1 MKLLNSMMS
10 RFVKVGQ
17 LTIIDADG
25 KSHIHG
31 PGGEPSAVIR
41 LKDKKLYRELF
52 LNPELKAGEAY
63 MDGRLVC
70 EEGGIRGLLSVFGAN
85 RDGLRGHPL
94 QKALKGRAFYLSSG

>member
-1 MKLLNSMMS
+1 MKLLNSMMA

-25 KSHIHG
+25 KPHVHG
-31 PGGEPSAVIR
+31 PGGEPHATIR

-63 MDGRLVC
+63 MDGRLIC

-85 RDGLRGHPL
+85 RDGLRRP
-94 QKALKGRAFYLSSG
+94 ARASNAKSAQRLA